1 MDEPKTLNFEPETIV
16 VGAGLSGLM
25 TANLLAQAGQK
36 VRLLAHGI
44 GAIALATGAI
54 DVLGFHPADSDTPLE
69 NPFAALDDFL
79 AERPAHPYRLTGAD
93 AIRRGLD
100 ALKRITA
107 AQGLPYIG
115 ETEKNLR
122 LPTALGAIHPAA
134 LAPQSLAQGDVTRG
148 GRMLIVGFDELRDFY
163 PALMVENLNAQK
175 LGVQAKAVT
184 LRLPAPVNGRMNIT
198 PIELAHAFDRPD
210 FRRRLL
216 AALKPHARGFRRI
229 GFPAVLGLK
238 NHPLVLADLESAL
251 GKTVFEISTLPPS
264 VPGRRLFEAL
274 KANLLAHGGEFLLG
288 IKVVDGE
295 ISGGRVQSIRTESAS
310 RLLTHRADNF
320 VLATGGIF
328 GGGVNTALDGSARE
342 PIFGLPVAASTDRH
356 QWFTDRFIGEHTTGQ
371 PVNRFG
377 VRVNARLK
385 PVREDGPVIAEN
397 LFITG
402 AQLAGFSWTDG
413 RTGGGVA
420 LASAVSAVESIISP

>member
-1 MDEPKTLNFEPETIV
+1 MKTTDTIV
-16 VGAGLSGLM
+16 IGAGLSGLI

-36 VRLLAHGI
+36 VQLMAYGI
-44 GAIALATGAI
+44 GAIALASGAI
-54 DVLGFHPADSDTPLE
+54 DVLGYHPADSLTPLK
-69 NPFAALDDFL
+69 NPIAALDDFL
-79 AERPAHPYRLTGAD
+79 ATRPMHPYRLTGAD

-115 ETEKNLR
+115 ETEKNLW

-134 LAPQSLAQGDVTRG
+134 LAPKSLAQGDIHLG
-148 GRMLIVGFDELRDFY
+148 GRMLLVGFDELRDFY
-163 PALMVENLNAQK
+163 PNLMADNLNAQK
-175 LGVQAKAVT
+175 LGVRAKAVT
-184 LRLPAPVNGRMNIT
+184 LRLPAPVDGKMNIT

-216 AALKPHARGFRRI
+216 AVLVPHTKGFSRV
-229 GFPAVLGLK
+229 GFPAVLGLH
-238 NHPLVLADLESAL
+238 NHPQVLADLESAL
-251 GKTVFEISTLPPS
+251 GKKVFEVNTLPPS
-264 VPGRRLFEAL
+264 VPGRRLYEAL
-274 KANLLAHGGEFLLG
+274 KANLLAHGGEFILG

-295 ISGGRVQSIRTESAS
+295 ISGGRVQHIRTESAS

-320 VLATGGIF
+320 VLATGSIF
-328 GGGVNTALDGSARE
+328 GGGVETALDGSARE
-342 PIFGLPVAASTDRH
+342 PIFGLPVLAPTNRH
-356 QWFTDRFIGEHTTGQ
+356 QWFTEKFTGGQ
-371 PVNRFG
+371 PIAEAG
-377 VRVNARLK
+377 VRFNARMN
-385 PVREDGPVIAEN
+385 PVGEDGSVIAEN

-420 LASAVSAVESIISP
+420 LASAAAVANRDW